1 MSTYGNGIKVVGK
14 VAEPE
19 AIRPIPALVRSVQ
32 EAVNFDRLTIH
43 ERCRKEKTACFGPLT
58 TAQVPLQSPIYG
70 MSPLPAFSPDLA
82 FRPWPHPALLR
93 PMLLVEGVA
102 A

>member
-1 MSTYGNGIKVVGK
+1 MILMSTYGKNGINVVGK

-43 ERCRKEKTACFGPLT
+43 ERCRKRKGRVLRAAHDG
-58 TAQVPLQSPIYG
+58 QVPSRSPIYG

-82 FRPWPHPALLR
+82 FRT
-93 PMLLVEGVA
+93 
-102 A
+102 